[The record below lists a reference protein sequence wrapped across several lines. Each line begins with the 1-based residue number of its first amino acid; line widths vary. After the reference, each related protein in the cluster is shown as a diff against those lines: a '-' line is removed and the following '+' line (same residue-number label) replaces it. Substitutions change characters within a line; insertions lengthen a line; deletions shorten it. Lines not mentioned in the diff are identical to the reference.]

1 MRFDAREPGTPAA
14 VWLSE
19 PRLEDLPRL
28 GLPEGPTL
36 VLAAHPDDETIGA
49 GGLIAEL
56 ALLGRPPLVVIA
68 TDGAAAAGE
77 VDGALAERRAEEL
90 REALEQLAP
99 GLEPVLL
106 ALPDGEVREH
116 RADLTARLAA
126 LLEEQEPSITTIVAP
141 WRDDAHRDHRILGEV
156 AAELA
161 ATRGTT
167 LWEYPL
173 WMWHWATPETPQV
186 PWARMHRLLL
196 QGEAAARRARAVDCH
211 TSQVTP
217 SAAGE
222 PPVVPHDLRRITGRG
237 AETFVVTRPERD
249 QVAHAQPART
259 GTPGEGTPADHFHA
273 AYRRRPDP
281 WHLRTR
287 WYEQRKRDLTM
298 AALPE
303 ERFGRAL
310 EVGCSVGVLTQRL
323 ARRCE
328 EVLAIDVVPEAIE
341 SARQAT
347 RDHPHVRLEVRDVR
361 EGLPAGPFD
370 LVVLSEVLYYLG
382 PEALTGLVEDAAA
395 QLTPHGVVLACH
407 WRHDVEHHARSGDDA
422 HEALARTLAGE
433 GIERTARYADADV
446 LLEVYSRDPR
456 SVAVRSGLL

>member
-1 MRFDAREPGTPAA
+1 MVRFDAREPGTPAA

-186 PWARMHRLLL
+186 RGPECIGSSCR
-196 QGEAAARRARAVDCH
+196 ARRPRAAPAPW
-211 TSQVTP
+211 TATP
-217 SAAGE
+217 
-222 PPVVPHDLRRITGRG
+222 
-237 AETFVVTRPERD
+237 
-249 QVAHAQPART
+249 
-259 GTPGEGTPADHFHA
+259 
-273 AYRRRPDP
+273 
-281 WHLRTR
+281 
-287 WYEQRKRDLTM
+287 
-298 AALPE
+298 
-303 ERFGRAL
+303 
-310 EVGCSVGVLTQRL
+310 
-323 ARRCE
+323 
-328 EVLAIDVVPEAIE
+328 
-341 SARQAT
+341 
-347 RDHPHVRLEVRDVR
+347 
-361 EGLPAGPFD
+361 
-370 LVVLSEVLYYLG
+370 
-382 PEALTGLVEDAAA
+382 
-395 QLTPHGVVLACH
+395 
-407 WRHDVEHHARSGDDA
+407 
-422 HEALARTLAGE
+422 
-433 GIERTARYADADV
+433 
-446 LLEVYSRDPR
+446 PR
-456 SVAVRSGLL
+456 